1 MVTKRIREYGIENKV
16 NTILLKKNEADFRK
30 TLGEIVKDYP
40 QTKMQKAENIISD
53 FNRSTIENFKNMNPR
68 ENLRNYDSS

>member
-1 MVTKRIREYGIENKV
+1 
-16 NTILLKKNEADFRK
+16 
-30 TLGEIVKDYP
+30 
-40 QTKMQKAENIISD
+40 MQKAENIISD